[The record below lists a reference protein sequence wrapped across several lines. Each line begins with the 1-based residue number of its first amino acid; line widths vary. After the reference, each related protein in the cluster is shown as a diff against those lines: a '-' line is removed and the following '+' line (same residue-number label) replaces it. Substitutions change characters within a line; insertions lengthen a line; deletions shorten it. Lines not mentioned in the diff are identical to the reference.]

1 MNQNSTERIAMVS
14 RRDALIGAGVVGAA
28 MAGAA
33 PALGQSV
40 AAPLVKPEHA
50 AFAAEIAAAQGCLD
64 AFMAAF
70 NARDLKAYEAT
81 FNFPHVRF
89 ASSKVTII
97 NPGYHNPEMFTTGA
111 LSDWDHSAWQRRD
124 VIHAGADKVH
134 IDTRFS
140 RFRKDGAV
148 IGGFDSIYIVTR
160 LEGRWGIQGRSSF
173 AP

>member
-1 MNQNSTERIAMVS
+1 MVS
-14 RRDALIGAGVVGAA
+14 RRQALVGAGLA
-28 MAGAA
+28 MAAGTD
-33 PALGQSV
+33 ALGQSA
-40 AAPLVKPEHA
+40 AAPAVKPEHVR
-50 AFAAEIAAAQGCLD
+50 FAAEIAAAQERLD

-70 NARDLKAYEAT
+70 NARDIAAYEET

-89 ASSKVTII
+89 ASGKVTVI
-97 NPGYHNPEMFTTGA
+97 NPGYHKPEMFTTGA

-140 RFRKDGAV
+140 RFRKDGSV

-160 LEGRWGIQGRSSF
+160 QDGRWGIQGRSSY